1 MFHNWLLYRLR
12 EGIFCAK
19 SILGIYIENFI
30 KSFVCAELETPAE
43 AMLVEA
49 SWITWFAFVLW
60 NTCIILNVTSLMQYQ
75 VTGFVIF

>member
-1 MFHNWLLYRLR
+1 MFHNWLLYRLW
-12 EGIFCAK
+12 ESIFCAK

-49 SWITWFAFVLW
+49 S
-60 NTCIILNVTSLMQYQ
+60 
-75 VTGFVIF
+75 